1 MAEIWARDIR
11 YSLLRIDV
19 DWCTRRS
26 YAGGIKVEGKYP
38 KDGRAVIIAPNH
50 SNALMDALVV
60 LQSDKD
66 PSVYGTRADVF
77 NKPALARIFRVLKML
92 PIARKTEGLRAVA
105 QNLDVMPEILD
116 VLQHNVPFCLFAEGY
131 SRPMYSLQHLHKGLA
146 RIALRNAATKPTCIV
161 PVGINYSDFLHY
173 RGTCTMKI
181 GEPID
186 VNDWIGGHPGLHD
199 SASATK
205 LSQHLSERIKELIL
219 YIPDDENY
227 QQRLQEL
234 RPPKKRRWWEW
245 PLAVLTAPFFL
256 LSAVLTLPQ
265 WAISRWICRNKIT
278 DRGFHNSVRFFLRF
292 AGAPV
297 MIIIWAVLGFV
308 FLPPLAACVLLLYYC
323 LSYSIF
329 YDWLNLVRIDY

>member
-11 YSLLRIDV
+11 YSLLRIYV

-26 YAGGIKVEGKYP
+26 YTGIKVEGKYP

-50 SNALMDALVV
+50 SSALMDALVV

-66 PSVYGTRADVF
+66 PSVYGTRSDVF
-77 NKPALARIFRVLKML
+77 NNPVIARIFRVLKMV
-92 PIARKTEGLRAVA
+92 PIARRTEGLRAVA
-105 QNLDVMPEILD
+105 QNLDVIPEIVD
-116 VLQHNVPFCLFAEGY
+116 VLHHNVPFCLFAEGY
-131 SRPMYSLQHLHKGLA
+131 SRSMHSLQHLHKGVA
-146 RIALRNAATKPTCIV
+146 RIALRNAATQPTCIV
-161 PVGINYSDFLHY
+161 PVGIDYSEFFRY
-173 RGTCTMKI
+173 RGKCLMKI

-186 VNDWIGGHPGLHD
+186 VNEWISEHPGLHD

-227 QQRLQEL
+227 GQRLLEL

-256 LSAVLTLPQ
+256 LSAFLTLPQ

-308 FLPPLAACVLLLYYC
+308 FLPPLAACGLLLYYC

-329 YDWLNLVRIDY
+329 YDWLNLVRIEY